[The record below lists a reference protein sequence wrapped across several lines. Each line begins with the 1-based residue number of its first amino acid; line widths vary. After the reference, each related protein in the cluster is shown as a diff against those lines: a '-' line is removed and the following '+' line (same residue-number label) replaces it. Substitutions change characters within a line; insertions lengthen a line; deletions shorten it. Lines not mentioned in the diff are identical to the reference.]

1 MAMPVGLRPLPWT
14 QVSQSRLMRLKH
26 VINFD
31 DIRVLAR
38 KRLPRIAFDFVDG
51 GVDGEVALER
61 NRAAFDRYKLLPRY
75 LIDVEN
81 RRQTVKLFGHDYA
94 SPFGISPMGIAGFF
108 RPGADLMLAR
118 AAARF
123 DIPYVMS
130 SASCDSIEAAMAQ
143 APKTTWFQ
151 IYGTRDP
158 RITLDL
164 VRRAKAL
171 GVRVL
176 LMTVD
181 TPVMGKRERNVRNG
195 FRRPMKMTPSVIL
208 QGLSRPGWTYRYLT
222 KGGIP
227 MMENWRPYAADG
239 AGANAVADLYGEQTP
254 APAQNWSIFEQVRKA
269 WDGPLV
275 VKGVMHPA
283 DARKCLELGA
293 DGVMVSNHGGRQ
305 LDSAPGSIDVLPA
318 IVDAVGGR
326 MEVLID
332 SGFRRGSDVA
342 KALCLGAKAAFFGR
356 PAMFGVAAAGET
368 GACKVIDI
376 MRQEVGLLMGQLGWV
391 DVEMAGPDSL
401 LDLWDSRTGRN

>member
-1 MAMPVGLRPLPWT
+1 
-14 QVSQSRLMRLKH
+14 MRMKQA
-26 VINFD
+26 INFD

-38 KRLPRIAFDFVDG
+38 KRLPRIAFDFIDG
-51 GVDGEVALER
+51 GVDGEAGLDR

-75 LIDVEN
+75 LIDVAN
-81 RRQTVKLFGHDYA
+81 RSQAVKLFGYDYA

-123 DIPYVMS
+123 EIPYIMS
-130 SASCDSIEAAMAQ
+130 SASCDSIEAAMAE

-158 RITLDL
+158 HITLDL

-181 TPVMGKRERNVRNG
+181 TPVMGKRERNIRNG

-222 KGGIP
+222 NGGIP
-227 MMENWRPYAADG
+227 TMENWRPYAP
-239 AGANAVADLYGEQTP
+239 AGANANAIADLYGEQTP
-254 APAQNWSIFEQVRKA
+254 APAQTWSIFEQVRKA

-283 DARKCLELGA
+283 DALKCLDFGA
-293 DGVMVSNHGGRQ
+293 SGIMVSNHGGRQ
-305 LDSAPGSIDVLPA
+305 LDSAPGSIDMLPA
-318 IVDAVGGR
+318 IADAVGGR

-332 SGFRRGSDVA
+332 SGFRRGSDVG

-356 PAMFGVAAAGET
+356 PAMFGVAAGGET
-368 GACKVIDI
+368 GAGEVIDI
-376 MRQEVGLLMGQLGWV
+376 MRQEISLLMGQLGWTNL
-391 DVEMAGPDSL
+391 DKAGRDSL
-401 LDLWDSRTGRN
+401 IDLLDPRTGRN

>member
-1 MAMPVGLRPLPWT
+1 VQLDQT
-14 QVSQSRLMRLKH
+14 
-26 VINFD
+26 INFD
-31 DIRVLAR
+31 DIRRLAR
-38 KRLPRIAFDFVDG
+38 KRLPRIAFDFIDG

-61 NRAAFDRYKLLPRY
+61 NRVAFDRYKLLPRY
-75 LIDVEN
+75 LIDVEK
-81 RRQTVKLFGHDYA
+81 RTQTVKLFGQDYA

-123 DIPYVMS
+123 DIPYIMS
-130 SASCDSIEAAMAQ
+130 SASCDSIEAAMGE
-143 APKTTWFQ
+143 APRTTWFQ

-158 RITLDL
+158 HITLDL
-164 VRRAKAL
+164 VRRAKTL

-208 QGLSRPGWTYRYLT
+208 QGLSRPGWTWRYLT

-227 MMENWRPYAADG
+227 MMENWRPYAAER
-239 AGANAVADLYGEQTP
+239 ASANDVADLYGTQTP
-254 APAQNWSIFEQVRKA
+254 APAQTWSIFEEVRRA

-275 VKGVMHPA
+275 VKGVMHRA
-283 DARKCLELGA
+283 DALKCQELGA

-318 IVDAVGGR
+318 IADAVGGR
-326 MEVLID
+326 TELLID

-356 PAMFGVAAAGET
+356 PAMFGVAAAGEA

-376 MRQEVGLLMGQLGWV
+376 MRQEVGLLMGQVGWT
-391 DVEMAGPDSL
+391 DVERAGPDSL
-401 LDLWDSRTGRN
+401 LDLLDLRTGRN

>member
-1 MAMPVGLRPLPWT
+1 M
-14 QVSQSRLMRLKH
+14 QLKDA
-26 VINFD
+26 INFD
-31 DIRVLAR
+31 DIRLLAR
-38 KRLPRIAFDFVDG
+38 KRLPRIAFDFIDG

-75 LIDVEN
+75 LIDIEK
-81 RRQTVKLFGHDYA
+81 RSQTVKLFGYDYA

-118 AAARF
+118 AAARSN
-123 DIPYVMS
+123 IPYIMS
-130 SASCDSIEAAMAQ
+130 SASCDSIEAAMAE

-158 RITLDL
+158 AITLDL

-171 GVRVL
+171 DVRVL

-208 QGLSRPGWTYRYLT
+208 QGLSRPGWTFRYLT

-227 MMENWRPYAADG
+227 MMENWRAYAAEG
-239 AGANAVADLYGEQTP
+239 ASANAVADLYGTQTP
-254 APAQNWSIFEQVRKA
+254 APAQTWSIFEQVRKA

-283 DARKCLELGA
+283 DALKCADLGA
-293 DGVMVSNHGGRQ
+293 DGITVSNHGGRQ
-305 LDSAPGSIDVLPA
+305 LDSAPGSIDMLPA
-318 IVDAVGGR
+318 IADAVGSR
-326 MEVLID
+326 AELLID
-332 SGFRRGSDVA
+332 SGFRRGSDVG
-342 KALCLGAKAAFFGR
+342 KALCLGARAAFFGR

-368 GACKVIDI
+368 GASAVIDI
-376 MRQEVGLLMGQLGWV
+376 MLQELSLLMGQLGWT
-391 DVEMAGPDSL
+391 DVSKAGPDSL
-401 LDLWDSRTGRN
+401 IDLLDLRPGRN

>member
-1 MAMPVGLRPLPWT
+1 MKQA
-14 QVSQSRLMRLKH
+14 
-26 VINFD
+26 INFD

-38 KRLPRIAFDFVDG
+38 KRLPRIAFDFIDG
-51 GVDGEVALER
+51 GVDGEAGLER
-61 NRAAFDRYKLLPRY
+61 NRVAFDRYKLLPRY
-75 LIDVEN
+75 LIDVAN
-81 RRQTVKLFGHDYA
+81 RSQAVKLFGHDYA

-123 DIPYVMS
+123 DIPYIMS
-130 SASCDSIEAAMAQ
+130 SASCDSIEAAMAE

-158 RITLDL
+158 HITLDL

-181 TPVMGKRERNVRNG
+181 TPVMGKRERNIRNG

-227 MMENWRPYAADG
+227 TMENWRPYAP
-239 AGANAVADLYGEQTP
+239 AGANASAIADLYGEQTP
-254 APAQNWSIFEQVRKA
+254 APAQTWSIFEQVRKA

-283 DARKCLELGA
+283 DALKCLELGA
-293 DGVMVSNHGGRQ
+293 NGVMVSNHGGRQ
-305 LDSAPGSIDVLPA
+305 LDSAPGSIDMLPA
-318 IVDAVGGR
+318 IADAVGGR

-332 SGFRRGSDVA
+332 SGFRRGSDVG

-356 PAMFGVAAAGET
+356 PAMFGVAAGGET
-368 GACKVIDI
+368 GAGEVINI
-376 MRQEVGLLMGQLGWV
+376 MRQEISLLMGQLGWT
-391 DVEMAGPDSL
+391 DLDKAGRDSL
-401 LDLWDSRTGRN
+401 IDLLDPRTGRN

>member
-1 MAMPVGLRPLPWT
+1 
-14 QVSQSRLMRLKH
+14 MRMKQA
-26 VINFD
+26 INFD

-38 KRLPRIAFDFVDG
+38 KRLPRIAFDFIDG
-51 GVDGEVALER
+51 GVDGEAGLDR

-75 LIDVEN
+75 LIDVAN
-81 RRQTVKLFGHDYA
+81 RSQAVKLFGYDYA

-123 DIPYVMS
+123 EIPYIMS
-130 SASCDSIEAAMAQ
+130 SASCDSIEAAMAE

-158 RITLDL
+158 HITLDL

-181 TPVMGKRERNVRNG
+181 TPVMGKRERNIRNG

-227 MMENWRPYAADG
+227 TMENWRPYAP
-239 AGANAVADLYGEQTP
+239 AGADAGAIADVYGEQTP
-254 APAQNWSIFEQVRKA
+254 APAQTWSIFEQVRKA

-275 VKGVMHPA
+275 VKGIMHPA
-283 DARKCLELGA
+283 DALKCLELGA
-293 DGVMVSNHGGRQ
+293 NGIMVSNHGGRQ
-305 LDSAPGSIDVLPA
+305 LDSAPGSIDMLPA
-318 IVDAVGGR
+318 IADAVDSR

-332 SGFRRGSDVA
+332 SGFRRGSDVG

-356 PAMFGVAAAGET
+356 PAMFGVAAGGESGAGE
-368 GACKVIDI
+368 VINI
-376 MRQEVGLLMGQLGWV
+376 MRQEISLLMGQLGWT
-391 DVEMAGPDSL
+391 DFDKAGRDSL
-401 LDLWDSRTGRN
+401 IDLLDPRTGRN

>member
-1 MAMPVGLRPLPWT
+1 MGLK
-14 QVSQSRLMRLKH
+14 QA
-26 VINFD
+26 INFD

-38 KRLPRIAFDFVDG
+38 KRLPRIAFDFIDG
-51 GVDGEVALER
+51 GVDGEAALER
-61 NRAAFDRYKLLPRY
+61 NRVAFDRYKLLPRY

-81 RRQTVKLFGHDYA
+81 RSQAVKLFGHDYA

-123 DIPYVMS
+123 DVPYIMS
-130 SASCDSIEAAMAQ
+130 SASCDSIESAMAE

-158 RITLDL
+158 AITLDL

-181 TPVMGKRERNVRNG
+181 TPVMGKRERNIRNG

-222 KGGIP
+222 QGGIP
-227 MMENWRPYAADG
+227 TMENWRPYAP
-239 AGANAVADLYGEQTP
+239 AGANASAIADLYGEQTP
-254 APAQNWSIFEQVRKA
+254 APAQTWSIFEQVRKA

-283 DARKCLELGA
+283 DALKCLELGA
-293 DGVMVSNHGGRQ
+293 NGVMVSNHGGRQ
-305 LDSAPGSIDVLPA
+305 LDSAPGSIDMLPA
-318 IVDAVGGR
+318 IADAVGGR

-332 SGFRRGSDVA
+332 SGFRRGSDVG

-356 PAMFGVAAAGET
+356 PAMFGVAAGGET
-368 GACKVIDI
+368 GAGEVINI
-376 MRQEVGLLMGQLGWV
+376 MRQEISLLMGQLGWT
-391 DVEMAGPDSL
+391 DLGKAGPDSL
-401 LDLWDSRTGRN
+401 IDLLDPRAGRN

>member
-1 MAMPVGLRPLPWT
+1 
-14 QVSQSRLMRLKH
+14 MRMKQA
-26 VINFD
+26 INFD

-38 KRLPRIAFDFVDG
+38 KRLPRIAFDFIDG
-51 GVDGEVALER
+51 GVDGEAGLER

-75 LIDVEN
+75 LIDVAN
-81 RRQTVKLFGHDYA
+81 RSQAVKLFGYDYA

-123 DIPYVMS
+123 DIPYIMS
-130 SASCDSIEAAMAQ
+130 SASCDSIEAAMAE

-158 RITLDL
+158 HITLDL

-176 LMTVD
+176 LITVD
-181 TPVMGKRERNVRNG
+181 TPVMGKRERNIRNG

-227 MMENWRPYAADG
+227 TMENWRPYAP
-239 AGANAVADLYGEQTP
+239 AGANASAIADLYGEQTP
-254 APAQNWSIFEQVRKA
+254 APAQTWSIFEQVRKA

-283 DARKCLELGA
+283 DALKCLELGA
-293 DGVMVSNHGGRQ
+293 NGVMVSNHGGRQ
-305 LDSAPGSIDVLPA
+305 LDSAPGSIDMLPA
-318 IVDAVGGR
+318 IADAVGGR

-332 SGFRRGSDVA
+332 SGFRRGSDVG

-356 PAMFGVAAAGET
+356 PAMFGVAAGGET
-368 GACKVIDI
+368 GAGEVIDI
-376 MRQEVGLLMGQLGWV
+376 MRQEISLLMGQLGWT
-391 DVEMAGPDSL
+391 DLDKAGRDSL
-401 LDLWDSRTGRN
+401 IDLLDPRTGRN

>member
-1 MAMPVGLRPLPWT
+1 
-14 QVSQSRLMRLKH
+14 MRMKQA
-26 VINFD
+26 INFD

-38 KRLPRIAFDFVDG
+38 KRLPRIAFDFIDG
-51 GVDGEVALER
+51 GVDGEAGLER

-75 LIDVEN
+75 LTDVAN
-81 RRQTVKLFGHDYA
+81 RSQAVKLFGHDYA

-123 DIPYVMS
+123 DIPYIMS
-130 SASCDSIEAAMAQ
+130 SASCDSIEAAMAE

-158 RITLDL
+158 HITLDL

-181 TPVMGKRERNVRNG
+181 TPVMGKRERNIRNG

-227 MMENWRPYAADG
+227 TMENWRPYAP
-239 AGANAVADLYGEQTP
+239 AGANASAIADLYGEQTP
-254 APAQNWSIFEQVRKA
+254 APAQTWSIFEQVRKA

-283 DARKCLELGA
+283 DALKCLELGA
-293 DGVMVSNHGGRQ
+293 NGIMVSNHGGRQ
-305 LDSAPGSIDVLPA
+305 LDSAPGSIDMLPA
-318 IVDAVGGR
+318 IADAVGGR

-332 SGFRRGSDVA
+332 SGFRRGSDVG

-356 PAMFGVAAAGET
+356 PAMFGVAAGGET
-368 GACKVIDI
+368 GAGEVINI
-376 MRQEVGLLMGQLGWV
+376 MRQEISLLMGQLGWT
-391 DVEMAGPDSL
+391 DLDKAGRDSL
-401 LDLWDSRTGRN
+401 IDLLDPRTGRN

>member
-1 MAMPVGLRPLPWT
+1 MQLQQA
-14 QVSQSRLMRLKH
+14 
-26 VINFD
+26 INFD
-31 DIRVLAR
+31 DIRTLAR
-38 KRLPRIAFDFVDG
+38 KRLPRIAFDFIDG
-51 GVDGEVALER
+51 GVDGEAGLER
-61 NRAAFDRYKLLPRY
+61 NRVAFDRYKLLPRY
-75 LIDVEN
+75 LVDVEK
-81 RRQTVKLFGHDYA
+81 RRQSVNLFGHDYA

-123 DIPYVMS
+123 EIPYIMS
-130 SASCDSIEAAMAQ
+130 SASCDSIEAAMAL

-158 RITLDL
+158 HITLDL

-176 LMTVD
+176 LMTID

-208 QGLSRPGWTYRYLT
+208 QGLSRPGWTWRYLT

-227 MMENWRPYAADG
+227 MMENWRPYAAEG
-239 AGANAVADLYGEQTP
+239 ATANAVADLYGEQTP
-254 APAQNWSIFEQVRKA
+254 APAQTWSILEQVRRA

-283 DARKCLELGA
+283 DALKCLECGA
-293 DGVMVSNHGGRQ
+293 NGVMVSNHGGRQ
-305 LDSAPGSIDVLPA
+305 LDSAPGSIDMLPA
-318 IVDAVGGR
+318 IADAVGGR
-326 MEVLID
+326 VEILVD

-376 MRQEVGLLMGQLGWV
+376 MRQEIGLLMGQLGWI
-391 DVEMAGPDSL
+391 DVGRAGPDSL
-401 LDLWDSRTGRN
+401 IDLLDPRMGRN

>member
-1 MAMPVGLRPLPWT
+1 MGLK
-14 QVSQSRLMRLKH
+14 QA
-26 VINFD
+26 INFD

-38 KRLPRIAFDFVDG
+38 KRLPRIAFDFIDG
-51 GVDGEVALER
+51 GVDGEAALER
-61 NRAAFDRYKLLPRY
+61 NRVAFDRYRLLPRY

-81 RRQTVKLFGHDYA
+81 RSQAVNLFGQDYA

-123 DIPYVMS
+123 DVPYIMS
-130 SASCDSIEAAMAQ
+130 SASCDSIEAAMAE

-158 RITLDL
+158 AITLDL

-181 TPVMGKRERNVRNG
+181 TPVMGKRERNIRNG

-222 KGGIP
+222 QGGIP
-227 MMENWRPYAADG
+227 TMENWRPYAP
-239 AGANAVADLYGEQTP
+239 AGASAGAIADLYGEQTP
-254 APAQNWSIFEQVRKA
+254 APAQTWSIFEQVRKA

-283 DARKCLELGA
+283 DALKCAELGA
-293 DGVMVSNHGGRQ
+293 NGVMVSNHGGRQ
-305 LDSAPGSIDVLPA
+305 LDSAPGSIDMLPA
-318 IVDAVGGR
+318 IADAVGGR

-332 SGFRRGSDVA
+332 SGFRRGSDVG

-356 PAMFGVAAAGET
+356 PAMFGVAAGGET
-368 GACKVIDI
+368 GAGEVINI
-376 MRQEVGLLMGQLGWV
+376 MRQEISLLMGQLGWT
-391 DVEMAGPDSL
+391 DLGKAGPDSL
-401 LDLWDSRTGRN
+401 IDLLDPRAGRN